1 MDLALLNA
9 WQTKKVKKKQEVFK
23 VLADG
28 VCWRRQALLA
38 ALIKIGE
45 QEVLA
50 REKKKSL
57 GEHCQEQMKED
68 VDSCG
73 ECTEKKGKESLSV
86 WVPGLAQRHSS
97 E

>member
-1 MDLALLNA
+1 LAD
-9 WQTKKVKKKQEVFK
+9 QEGKEKKKQEVFK

-28 VCWRRQALLA
+28 VRWRRQVLLA
-38 ALIKIGE
+38 ALTKIGE
-45 QEVLA
+45 Q
-50 REKKKSL
+50 
-57 GEHCQEQMKED
+57 CQGQMKED

-73 ECTEKKGKESLSV
+73 ECMEKKRKESLSV